1 MYDGEVAALAERL
14 ARERDVAVNTLRSD
28 DLAKVAAM
36 DEGTRA
42 EVAEAGEE
50 GHARQLKDEL

>member
-14 ARERDVAVNTLRSD
+14 VRERDVAVSTLRSD

-36 DEGTRA
+36 DGGSRA
-42 EVAEAGEE
+42 VAEAGEE

>member
-14 ARERDVAVNTLRSD
+14 ARERDVAVSTLRSD

-36 DEGTRA
+36 DGRSCA
-42 EVAEAGEE
+42 EVAEAEE
-50 GHARQLKDEL
+50 EDLARQYKDEL